1 MTGNELPLEVAPLGE
16 HQIDVAAVILAPVDT
31 DPPHVYAIA
40 DAVERA
46 RKLPASFGP
55 FVRYTTMFGD
65 PLTTATALPEAIALR
80 RGAET
85 PEEGFKA
92 GLHQTPSILGRDA
105 FARLM
110 PVLSRAARFHQK
122 CSPGR
127 HLRTMLTRTDAEPLL
142 RNLEARNVPL
152 YQSHGFM
159 IAVEEVEPNSG
170 IRACGFLRE

>member
-31 DPPHVYAIA
+31 DPLHVYAIA

-122 CSPGR
+122 CSPAGIF
-127 HLRTMLTRTDAEPLL
+127 
-142 RNLEARNVPL
+142 ARCSRAPTL
-152 YQSHGFM
+152 SRCCA
-159 IAVEEVEPNSG
+159 IWRRATCRS
-170 IRACGFLRE
+170 IRATAS